1 MLTNFCTD
9 GTPNSQTP
17 HTIEFEG
24 VKRPTTENSTPP
36 LFHGHLN
43 KFPAACHVFESGE
56 VTIAWY
62 KMAKEDRDNAFIHP
76 YFKIDQGGK
85 VLIISKD
92 VDYTVSN
99 WVKANPS
106 LAHTHDTRVMI
117 RQNYGICAAFTAD
130 SIFVVEHNVQMG
142 IPVGC
147 DGVEGDISSFE
158 ALINELYL
166 FRCCNDFELSH
177 LVSSMKPTANVPE
190 VDMERRLTTLLS
202 HPWYLTSVDQNDICV
217 EAWSMISK
225 NNLGYDVGKEFNK
238 IYKKYLGQSKLDW
251 KQNFLKQPNGQS
263 LKTFVPNFDKLD
275 KSDGMAFLHCS
286 RICISHAIYKVG
298 MTETDVHE
306 TLKNSFPE
314 FMAIL
319 FETLWIHQ
327 LHVNVHSFIN
337 FCKYCSFS
345 WRWTVDDHQFI
356 VTDISQPYYA
366 GKAEYCVVLGCLE
379 KKLEISCFVF
389 AFEIVLSIKGEGDFD
404 KHGIRF
410 V

>member
-1 MLTNFCTD
+1 MMRLSSGVSKPPTLGMLTNFCTD

-17 HTIEFEG
+17 HKIEFEG
-24 VKRPTTENSTPP
+24 VKRPATENSTPP

-92 VDYTVSN
+92 VDYTLSN

-158 ALINELYL
+158 ALINELYP

-202 HPWYLTSVDQNDICV
+202 HLWYLTSVDQNDICV

-225 NNLGYDVGKEFNK
+225 NNLGYDV
-238 IYKKYLGQSKLDW
+238 
-251 KQNFLKQPNGQS
+251 
-263 LKTFVPNFDKLD
+263 D

-327 LHVNVHSFIN
+327 LHVNVHSLIN

-345 WRWTVDDHQFI
+345 WRRTVDDRQFI

-366 GKAEYCVVLGCLE
+366 GKAEYCVVLGCLK

>member
-1 MLTNFCTD
+1 MHCVGRWFRGLRLSSGVSKPPTLGMLTNFCTD

-17 HTIEFEG
+17 HKIEFKFKG

-36 LFHGHLN
+36 LFHGRLN

-56 VTIAWY
+56 VPIAWY

-76 YFKIDQGGK
+76 YFRIDQGGK

-92 VDYTVSN
+92 VDYTLSN

-117 RQNYGICAAFTAD
+117 RNIMQIMRDCRQNYGICAAFTAD
-130 SIFVVEHNVQMG
+130 SIFVVENNVQMG

-147 DGVEGDISSFE
+147 DGVEDDISCFE
-158 ALINELYL
+158 ALINELYH

-202 HPWYLTSVDQNDICV
+202 HPWYLTSVDQNDMCV

-225 NNLGYDVGKEFNK
+225 NNLGYDVGKEFSK

-319 FETLWIHQ
+319 FETLWVCSSKKWGLKLIQ
-327 LHVNVHSFIN
+327 IFHS
-337 FCKYCSFS
+337 
-345 WRWTVDDHQFI
+345 
-356 VTDISQPYYA
+356 
-366 GKAEYCVVLGCLE
+366 E
-379 KKLEISCFVF
+379 
-389 AFEIVLSIKGEGDFD
+389 
-404 KHGIRF
+404 
-410 V
+410 